1 MPRLVRTTRRIA
13 ERRKAPWIALYVET
27 PAHDRLSDDEK
38 TQINRALTL
47 AEEFGAEV
55 VSVAGS
61 SVPAE
66 IIRQARQRN
75 VTEIVVARSHRSRL
89 VNRLRGTLTDRLVE
103 LGDGINIHV
112 ITGSPARSEEHTS
125 ELQSLMRISY

>member
-1 MPRLVRTTRRIA
+1 MACISPSPLMPRLVRTTRRIA

-61 SVPAE
+61 SVPAPE
-66 IIRQARQRN
+66 TTPAPN
-75 VTEIVVARSHRSRL
+75 RSA
-89 VNRLRGTLTDRLVE
+89 GP
-103 LGDGINIHV
+103 
-112 ITGSPARSEEHTS
+112 PAR
-125 ELQSLMRISY
+125 LQSLMRILYADHFLQK